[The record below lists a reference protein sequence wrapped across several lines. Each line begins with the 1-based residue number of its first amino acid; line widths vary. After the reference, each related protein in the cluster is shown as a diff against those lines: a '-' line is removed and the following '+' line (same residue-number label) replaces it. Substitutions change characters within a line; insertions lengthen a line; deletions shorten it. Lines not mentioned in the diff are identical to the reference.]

1 MSQSGGDDFL
11 IDLFREEV
19 RANCQVLTEGLV
31 VLEQG
36 GASPKRLEEMMRAA
50 HSIKGAARVVNLPSA
65 VNISHS
71 MEDCFVRAQK
81 SELQLTSR
89 IVDLLLA
96 CVDLLQGIAQ
106 AAGAGFVAWLA
117 DHGTEVSALVG
128 RLKAGM
134 DEGGQSPPAM
144 PDAAARPTVDA
155 AMPAPAEGGVEP
167 AASTAKVSPG
177 TPAAET
183 LRSESAPAGAAAGP
197 PTPDAGAAQEG
208 VVRVTARN
216 LTRLMGLAGESLV
229 ESRWLQP
236 FAKSLLRLK
245 QLHGQLAETIE
256 GLGEAIDAE
265 DVRER
270 PTTLLADARQRLAA
284 CRELL
289 ADRIG
294 EFDRRT
300 RDADDLGAR
309 LYREVIS
316 SRMRPFREGVQGLP
330 RLVRDLARQLGKN
343 VQLEI
348 QGETTEV
355 NRDILEK
362 LDAPLNHLV
371 RNALDHGF
379 ETPAE
384 RQAAGKP
391 EIGRL
396 ASRRPIA
403 PASCRS
409 ASTDNGRGIDVE
421 QVAPQDRRARARRRR
436 HRRKS

>member
-1 MSQSGGDDFL
+1 
-11 IDLFREEV
+11 
-19 RANCQVLTEGLV
+19 
-31 VLEQG
+31 
-36 GASPKRLEEMMRAA
+36 
-50 HSIKGAARVVNLPSA
+50 
-65 VNISHS
+65 
-71 MEDCFVRAQK
+71 
-81 SELQLTSR
+81 
-89 IVDLLLA
+89 
-96 CVDLLQGIAQ
+96 
-106 AAGAGFVAWLA
+106 
-117 DHGTEVSALVG
+117 
-128 RLKAGM
+128 
-134 DEGGQSPPAM
+134 
-144 PDAAARPTVDA
+144 
-155 AMPAPAEGGVEP
+155 
-167 AASTAKVSPG
+167 
-177 TPAAET
+177 
-183 LRSESAPAGAAAGP
+183 
-197 PTPDAGAAQEG
+197 
-208 VVRVTARN
+208 
-216 LTRLMGLAGESLV
+216 MGLAGESLV

-245 QLHGQLAETIE
+245 HLQGQLAETIE
-256 GLGEAIDAE
+256 GLGEAMGAD
-265 DVRER
+265 DLRER
-270 PTTLLADARQRLAA
+270 PTALLADARRRLAA
-284 CRELL
+284 CRDLL
-289 ADRIG
+289 SDRIG

-396 ASRRPIA
+396 RVEAAHSAGQLSISVSRQ
-403 PASCRS
+403 RS
-409 ASTDNGRGIDVE
+409 GN
-421 QVAPQDRRARARRRR
+421 RR
-436 HRRKS
+436 

>member
-1 MSQSGGDDFL
+1 MGNRRRPCRTPQ
-11 IDLFREEV
+11 
-19 RANCQVLTEGLV
+19 
-31 VLEQG
+31 
-36 GASPKRLEEMMRAA
+36 
-50 HSIKGAARVVNLPSA
+50 
-65 VNISHS
+65 
-71 MEDCFVRAQK
+71 
-81 SELQLTSR
+81 
-89 IVDLLLA
+89 
-96 CVDLLQGIAQ
+96 
-106 AAGAGFVAWLA
+106 
-117 DHGTEVSALVG
+117 HG
-128 RLKAGM
+128 R
-134 DEGGQSPPAM
+134 
-144 PDAAARPTVDA
+144 TVDA
-155 AMPAPAEGGVEP
+155 AMPAPAAGGVEP
-167 AASTAKVSPG
+167 AASHGQGLARNAGSRNPPVRIGASRRGGRTD
-177 TPAAET
+177 AA
-183 LRSESAPAGAAAGP
+183 
-197 PTPDAGAAQEG
+197 PDAGAAQEG

-256 GLGEAIDAE
+256 GLGEAMDAE

-270 PTTLLADARQRLAA
+270 PTALLADARQRLAA
-284 CRELL
+284 CRDLL

-348 QGETTEV
+348 RGETTEV
-355 NRDILEK
+355 DRDILER

-371 RNALDHGF
+371 RNATGPRLRNARPSGKRP
-379 ETPAE
+379 ENP
-384 RQAAGKP
+384 RSAGC
-391 EIGRL
+391 

-409 ASTDNGRGIDVE
+409 A
-421 QVAPQDRRARARRRR
+421 
-436 HRRKS
+436 